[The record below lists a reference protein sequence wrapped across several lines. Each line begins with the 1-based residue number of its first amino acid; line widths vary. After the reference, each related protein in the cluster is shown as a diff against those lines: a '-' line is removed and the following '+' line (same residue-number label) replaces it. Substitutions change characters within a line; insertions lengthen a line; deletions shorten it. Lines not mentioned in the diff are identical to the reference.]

1 MKKLVMA
8 LTIFASLILTQDVFS
23 TTSVEYA
30 RTIKISGPISD
41 LEMEKDKLLEYANK
55 SSEPVYIIID
65 SPGGSVLA
73 GLRFVQIM
81 DRAKAKGVDIRCIV
95 EGMAA
100 SMAMH
105 IFGNCST
112 RYAFETSLLLWHPA
126 YMYIRGAPV
135 TQQEAER
142 IKKQLHLITALLE
155 ERLKKELN
163 LPLEVYEEYYYNE
176 YFVAGHILKS
186 MSPNFMTIIQ
196 DY

>member
-23 TTSVEYA
+23 IVSTDYERS
-30 RTIKISGPISD
+30 IKISGPIQN
-41 LEMEKDKLLEYANK
+41 LEQEKDKLLEYSNK

-73 GLRFVQIM
+73 GLRFIQIM
-81 DRAKAKGVDIRCIV
+81 DRAKAKGVEIRCIV

-126 YMYIRGAPV
+126 YVYVRGAPI
-135 TQQEAER
+135 TTKEAER
-142 IKKQLHLITALLE
+142 LKTQLILLTQLLE
-155 ERLKKELN
+155 KRLRDALA
-163 LPLEVYEEYYYNE
+163 LPREVYDEYYYNE
-176 YFVAGHILKS
+176 YFVAGHSLNS
-186 MSPNFMTIIQ
+186 MSPNFMTLIQ